1 MVLGDHCEKIL
12 QPPGERDPQVENPM
26 LQPLIN
32 INVLV
37 LLERFSSVWFFFC
50 RSVSALSKS
59 VMYLPSALIP
69 PAHPGEMLHSW
80 PLSLH
85 FCSAED
91 KELPIRGCWASAS
104 QGFQPTSAAG
114 CVKDSLGLSVGVR
127 ASLWVTGC
135 LDVHFS
141 SLLPHTALS
150 DPTSF
155 HTHRQRTR
163 DFLLP
168 HHHQRFQLPLQCMW
182 PSVCRCWS

>member
-1 MVLGDHCEKIL
+1 
-12 QPPGERDPQVENPM
+12 
-26 LQPLIN
+26 
-32 INVLV
+32 
-37 LLERFSSVWFFFC
+37 
-50 RSVSALSKS
+50 
-59 VMYLPSALIP
+59 MYLPSALIP

-141 SLLPHTALS
+141 SLLPHRARS

-163 DFLLP
+163 ASFSHTITSAFNYL
-168 HHHQRFQLPLQCMW
+168 C
-182 PSVCRCWS
+182 SVCGHHLQMLELETSASAGEVASADRKTPLTSSSLCLSWGTWEMTASFQPVSPSRL